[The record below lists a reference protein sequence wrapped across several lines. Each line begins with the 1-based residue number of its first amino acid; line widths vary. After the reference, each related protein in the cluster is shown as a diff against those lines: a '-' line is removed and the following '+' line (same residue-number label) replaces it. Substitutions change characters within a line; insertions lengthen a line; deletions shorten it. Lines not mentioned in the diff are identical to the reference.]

1 MKPLDKPLLLEIYR
15 KMVAVRLFEETAADL
30 FLKGQLPG
38 FLHSYIGEEAVAVGV
53 CVHLTPQDVITST
66 HRGHGHAVAKGARL
80 DMMMAELF
88 AKKTGYCHGKGGS
101 MHIADLDLGILGANG
116 IVGAGVP
123 IATGAALAQKMRGS
137 DRVTVAFFGDGGSN
151 TGAFHEGVNMA
162 AVWNLPVVFVCEN
175 NQYAESTPRG
185 VHQKVKDIAQRAA
198 AYDIPGVV
206 ADGMDVF
213 DIYQQA
219 AEAIDRAR
227 SGGGPT
233 FVEAKTYRFMGHYVG
248 DPQTYRSKDE
258 VEQWKQRDPIA
269 MFRKRVLEEGRVT
282 AGELDAIDAAIA
294 REMEQA
300 VQFARESPE
309 PELEAALQDIFTE

>member
-1 MKPLDKPLLLEIYR
+1 MKSLDKSLLLEIYR
-15 KMVAVRLFEETAADL
+15 KMVAVRVFEETAADL

-38 FLHSYIGEEAVAVGV
+38 VLHSYIGEEAVAAGV
-53 CVHLTPQDVITST
+53 CAHLTPQEMITST

-116 IVGAGVP
+116 IVGGGVP
-123 IATGAALAQKMRGS
+123 IATGAGLALKLKGT

-185 VHQKVKDIAQRAA
+185 VHQRIKDVAQRAM
-198 AYDIPGVV
+198 AYGIPGVV

-213 DIYQQA
+213 DVYQKA
-219 AEAIDRAR
+219 GEAIDRAR
-227 SGGGPT
+227 TGGGPT
-233 FVEAKTYRFMGHYVG
+233 LVEAKTYRFMGHYVG
-248 DPQTYRSKDE
+248 DPQTYRTKDE
-258 VEQWKQRDPIA
+258 VEQWKKRDPIA
-269 MFRKRVLEEGRVT
+269 MFRQRAVEEGKIP
-282 AGELDAIDAAIA
+282 AAELDTIDASIKK
-294 REMEQA
+294 EMEQA
-300 VQFARESPE
+300 VEFARQSPE
-309 PELEAALQDIFTE
+309 PEIESALQDIFTE

>member
-1 MKPLDKPLLLEIYR
+1 MKPLDKPMLLEIYR
-15 KMVAVRLFEETAADL
+15 KMVAVRIFEETAADL

-38 FLHSYIGEEAVAVGV
+38 FLHSYIGEEAVASGV
-53 CVHLTPQDVITST
+53 CAHLTPQDMITST

-123 IATGAALAQKMRGS
+123 IATGAGLALKLKGS

-175 NQYAESTPRG
+175 NQYAESTPRD
-185 VHQKVKDIAQRAA
+185 VHQRIKDVAQRAM

-213 DIYQQA
+213 DVYQKTG
-219 AEAIDRAR
+219 EAIDRAR
-227 SGGGPT
+227 TGGGPT
-233 FVEAKTYRFMGHYVG
+233 LVEAKTYRFMGHYVG

-258 VEQWKQRDPIA
+258 VEQWKKRDPIA
-269 MFRKRVLEEGRVT
+269 MFRKRVVEEGKIT
-282 AGELDAIDAAIA
+282 AAELDALDAAIA
-294 REMEQA
+294 KEMEQA
-300 VQFARESPE
+300 VEFARQSPE
-309 PELEAALQDIFTE
+309 PDIESALQDIFTE

>member
-1 MKPLDKPLLLEIYR
+1 MKPLDKPMLLEIYR
-15 KMVAVRLFEETAADL
+15 KMVAVRIFEETAADL

-38 FLHSYIGEEAVAVGV
+38 FLHSYIGEEAVASGV
-53 CVHLTPQDVITST
+53 CAHLTPQDMITST

-88 AKKTGYCHGKGGS
+88 AKETGYCHGKGGS

-123 IATGAALAQKMRGS
+123 IATGAGLALKLKGS

-185 VHQKVKDIAQRAA
+185 VHQRIKDIAQRAM

-206 ADGMDVF
+206 VDGMDVF
-213 DIYQQA
+213 DVYQKTG
-219 AEAIDRAR
+219 EAIDRAR
-227 SGGGPT
+227 GGGGPSL
-233 FVEAKTYRFMGHYVG
+233 VETKTYRFMGHYVG

-258 VEQWKQRDPIA
+258 VEQWKKRDPIA
-269 MFRKRVLEEGRVT
+269 MFRKRVVEEGKIT
-282 AGELDAIDAAIA
+282 AAELDALDAAIA
-294 REMEQA
+294 KEMEQA
-300 VQFARESPE
+300 VEFARESPE
-309 PELEAALQDIFTE
+309 PELEAALRDIFTE

>member
-1 MKPLDKPLLLEIYR
+1 MKPLDKPMLLEIYR
-15 KMVAVRLFEETAADL
+15 KMVAVRVFEETAADL

-38 FLHSYIGEEAVAVGV
+38 FLHSYIGEEAVASGV
-53 CVHLTPQDVITST
+53 CAHLTPQDMITST

-116 IVGAGVP
+116 IVGGGVP
-123 IATGAALAQKMRGS
+123 IATGAGLALKLKGS

-175 NQYAESTPRG
+175 NQYAESTPRD
-185 VHQKVKDIAQRAA
+185 VHQKIKDVAQRAM

-213 DIYQQA
+213 DVYQKTG
-219 AEAIDRAR
+219 EAIDRAR
-227 SGGGPT
+227 GGGGPSL
-233 FVEAKTYRFMGHYVG
+233 VETKTYRFMGHYVG

-258 VEQWKQRDPIA
+258 VAQWKKRDPIA
-269 MFRKRVLEEGRVT
+269 MFRKRVVEEGKIT
-282 AGELDAIDAAIA
+282 AADMDAIDSSIA
-294 REMEQA
+294 KEMEQA
-300 VQFARESPE
+300 VEFARQSPE
-309 PELEAALQDIFTE
+309 PDIEAALQDIFTE

>member
-1 MKPLDKPLLLEIYR
+1 MKSLEKPLLLEIYR
-15 KMVAVRLFEETAADL
+15 KMVAVRVFEETAADL

-38 FLHSYIGEEAVAVGV
+38 FLHSYIGEEAVAAGV
-53 CVHLTPQDVITST
+53 CAHLTPRDMITST

-116 IVGAGVP
+116 IVGGGVP
-123 IATGAALAQKMRGS
+123 IATGAGLALKLKGG

-175 NQYAESTPRG
+175 NQYAESTPRD
-185 VHQKVKDIAQRAA
+185 VHQKIKDVAQRAA

-213 DIYQQA
+213 DVYQKA
-219 AEAIDRAR
+219 GEAIDRAR
-227 SGGGPT
+227 TGGGPT
-233 FVEAKTYRFMGHYVG
+233 LVEAKTYRFMGHYVG

-258 VEQWKQRDPIA
+258 VEQWRGRDPIV
-269 MFRKRVLEEGRVT
+269 MFRKRVVEEGKIP
-282 AGELDAIDAAIA
+282 AADLDAIDAAIA
-294 REMEQA
+294 KEMEQA
-300 VQFARESPE
+300 VEFARQSPE
-309 PELEAALQDIFTE
+309 PEIESALQDIFTE

>member
-1 MKPLDKPLLLEIYR
+1 MKPLDKSLLLEIYR
-15 KMVAVRLFEETAADL
+15 KMVAVRVFEETAADL

-38 FLHSYIGEEAVAVGV
+38 FLHSYIGEEAVASGV
-53 CVHLTPQDVITST
+53 CAHLTPQDMITST

-123 IATGAALAQKMRGS
+123 IATGAGLALKLKGS

-175 NQYAESTPRG
+175 NQYAESTPRD
-185 VHQKVKDIAQRAA
+185 VHQRIKDVAQRAM

-213 DIYQQA
+213 DVYQKTG
-219 AEAIDRAR
+219 EAIDRAR
-227 SGGGPT
+227 TGGGPT
-233 FVEAKTYRFMGHYVG
+233 LVEAKTYRFMGHYVG

-258 VEQWKQRDPIA
+258 VEQWKKRDPIA
-269 MFRKRVLEEGRVT
+269 MFRKRVVEEGKIT
-282 AGELDAIDAAIA
+282 AVELDAIDAAIA
-294 REMEQA
+294 KEMEQA
-300 VQFARESPE
+300 VEFARQSPE
-309 PELEAALQDIFTE
+309 PDIESALQDIFTE

>member
-1 MKPLDKPLLLEIYR
+1 MKPLDKAVLLEIYR
-15 KMVAVRLFEETAADL
+15 KMVAVRVFEETAADL
-30 FLKGQLPG
+30 FLKGQLPR
-38 FLHSYIGEEAVAVGV
+38 FQHSYIGEEAVAAGV
-53 CVHLTPQDVITST
+53 CAHLTPQDMITST

-88 AKKTGYCHGKGGS
+88 ANKTGYCHGKGGS

-123 IATGAALAQKMRGS
+123 IATGAGLALKLKGS

-175 NQYAESTPRG
+175 NQYAESTPRD
-185 VHQKVKDIAQRAA
+185 VHQRIKDVAQRAM

-213 DIYQQA
+213 DVYQKTG
-219 AEAIDRAR
+219 EAIDRAR
-227 SGGGPT
+227 TGGGPT
-233 FVEAKTYRFMGHYVG
+233 LVEAKTYRFMGHYVG

-258 VEQWKQRDPIA
+258 VEQWKKRDPIA
-269 MFRKRVLEEGRVT
+269 MFRKRVVEEGRIT
-282 AGELDAIDAAIA
+282 AAELDAIDAAIA
-294 REMEQA
+294 KEMEQA
-300 VQFARESPE
+300 VEFARQSPE
-309 PELEAALQDIFTE
+309 PEIESALQDIFTE

>member
-1 MKPLDKPLLLEIYR
+1 MKALDKPLLLEIYR

-38 FLHSYIGEEAVAVGV
+38 FLHSYIGEEAVAAGV
-53 CVHLTPQDVITST
+53 CAHLTPQDMITST

-116 IVGAGVP
+116 IVGGGVP
-123 IATGAALAQKMRGS
+123 IATGAGLALKLKGT

-185 VHQKVKDIAQRAA
+185 IHQRIKDIAQRAM

-213 DIYQQA
+213 DVYQKA
-219 AEAIDRAR
+219 GEAIDRAR
-227 SGGGPT
+227 GGGGPT
-233 FVEAKTYRFMGHYVG
+233 LVEAKTYRFLGHYVG

-258 VEQWKQRDPIA
+258 VEQWKKRDPIA
-269 MFRKRVLEEGRVT
+269 MFRKRAVEEGKVGT
-282 AGELDAIDAAIA
+282 ADLDAIDAAIA
-294 REMEQA
+294 KAMEQA
-300 VQFARESPE
+300 VEFARQSPE
-309 PELEAALQDIFTE
+309 PEIESALQDIFTE

>member
-15 KMVAVRLFEETAADL
+15 KMVAVRVFEETAADL

-38 FLHSYIGEEAVAVGV
+38 FLHSYIGEEAVAAGV
-53 CVHLTPQDVITST
+53 CAHLTPQDMITST

-116 IVGAGVP
+116 IVGGGIP
-123 IATGAALAQKMRGS
+123 IATGAGLALKLKGG

-175 NQYAESTPRG
+175 NQYAESTPRD
-185 VHQKVKDIAQRAA
+185 VHQRIKDIAQRAV

-213 DIYQQA
+213 DVYQKA
-219 AEAIDRAR
+219 GEAIDRAR
-227 SGGGPT
+227 TGGGPT
-233 FVEAKTYRFMGHYVG
+233 LVEAKTYRFMGHYVG
-248 DPQTYRSKDE
+248 DPQTYRTKDE
-258 VEQWKQRDPIA
+258 VDQWKKRDPIA
-269 MFRKRVLEEGRVT
+269 MFRKRVVEEGKIP
-282 AGELDAIDAAIA
+282 AAELDAIDAAIA
-294 REMEQA
+294 KEMEQA
-300 VQFARESPE
+300 VEFARQSPE
-309 PELEAALQDIFTE
+309 PEVEAALQDIFTE

>member
-1 MKPLDKPLLLEIYR
+1 MKSLDKSLLLEIYR
-15 KMVAVRLFEETAADL
+15 KMVAVRVFEETAADL

-38 FLHSYIGEEAVAVGV
+38 FLHSYIGEEAVAAGV
-53 CVHLTPQDVITST
+53 CAHLTPQDMITST

-116 IVGAGVP
+116 IVGGGVP
-123 IATGAALAQKMRGS
+123 IATGAGLALKLKGT

-185 VHQKVKDIAQRAA
+185 VHQRIKDVAQRAM
-198 AYDIPGVV
+198 AYGIPGVV

-213 DIYQQA
+213 DVYQKA
-219 AEAIDRAR
+219 GEAIDRAR
-227 SGGGPT
+227 TGGGPT
-233 FVEAKTYRFMGHYVG
+233 LVEAKTYRFMGHYVG
-248 DPQTYRSKDE
+248 DPQTYRTKDE
-258 VEQWKQRDPIA
+258 VEQWKKRDPIA
-269 MFRKRVLEEGRVT
+269 MFRQRAVEEGKIP
-282 AGELDAIDAAIA
+282 AAELDTIDASIKK
-294 REMEQA
+294 EMEQA
-300 VQFARESPE
+300 VEFARQSPE
-309 PELEAALQDIFTE
+309 PEIESALQDIFTE

>member
-1 MKPLDKPLLLEIYR
+1 MKPLDKSLLLEIYR
-15 KMVAVRLFEETAADL
+15 KMVAVRIFEETAADL

-38 FLHSYIGEEAVAVGV
+38 FLHSYIGEEAVAAGV
-53 CVHLTPQDVITST
+53 CAHLTPQDMITST

-116 IVGAGVP
+116 IVGGGVP
-123 IATGAALAQKMRGS
+123 IATGAGLALKLKGT

-185 VHQKVKDIAQRAA
+185 VHQRIKDVAQRAM

-213 DIYQQA
+213 DVYQKSG
-219 AEAIDRAR
+219 EAIDRAR
-227 SGGGPT
+227 TGGGPT
-233 FVEAKTYRFMGHYVG
+233 LVEAKTYRFLGHYVG

-258 VEQWKQRDPIA
+258 VEQWKKRDPIA
-269 MFRKRVLEEGRVT
+269 MFRKRVVDEGKVGT
-282 AGELDAIDAAIA
+282 ADLDAIDTAIA
-294 REMEQA
+294 KEMEQA
-300 VQFARESPE
+300 VEFARQSPE
-309 PELEAALQDIFTE
+309 PEVEAALQDIFTE

>member
-1 MKPLDKPLLLEIYR
+1 MKALDKTLLLEIYR
-15 KMVAVRLFEETAADL
+15 KMVAVRVFEETAADL

-38 FLHSYIGEEAVAVGV
+38 FLHSYIGEEAVAAGV
-53 CVHLTPQDVITST
+53 CAHLAPQDMITST

-116 IVGAGVP
+116 IVGGGVP
-123 IATGAALAQKMRGS
+123 IATGAGLALKLKGT

-185 VHQKVKDIAQRAA
+185 IHQRIKDIAQRAM

-213 DIYQQA
+213 DVYQKA
-219 AEAIDRAR
+219 GEAIDRAR
-227 SGGGPT
+227 GGGGPT
-233 FVEAKTYRFMGHYVG
+233 LVEAKTYRFLGHYVG

-258 VEQWKQRDPIA
+258 VEQWKKRDPIA
-269 MFRKRVLEEGRVT
+269 MFRKRAVEEGKVGT
-282 AGELDAIDAAIA
+282 ADLDAIDAAIA
-294 REMEQA
+294 KAMEQA
-300 VQFARESPE
+300 VEFARQSPE
-309 PELEAALQDIFTE
+309 PEIESALQDIFTE

>member
-1 MKPLDKPLLLEIYR
+1 MKTLDKPLLLEIYR
-15 KMVAVRLFEETAADL
+15 KMVAVRVFEETAADL

-38 FLHSYIGEEAVAVGV
+38 FLHSYIGEEAVAAGV
-53 CVHLTPQDVITST
+53 CAHLTPQDMITST

-116 IVGAGVP
+116 IVGGGIP
-123 IATGAALAQKMRGS
+123 IATGAGLALKLKGG

-175 NQYAESTPRG
+175 NQYAESTPRE
-185 VHQKVKDIAQRAA
+185 VHQRIKDVAQRAM
-198 AYDIPGVV
+198 AYDIPGVL

-213 DIYQQA
+213 DVYQKA
-219 AEAIDRAR
+219 GEAIDRAR
-227 SGGGPT
+227 TGGGPT
-233 FVEAKTYRFMGHYVG
+233 LVEAKTYRFMGHYVG

-258 VEQWKQRDPIA
+258 VEQWKKRDPIA
-269 MFRKRVLEEGRVT
+269 MFRTRVLEERKVT
-282 AGELDAIDAAIA
+282 AAELDAIDAAIA
-294 REMEQA
+294 KEMEQG
-300 VQFARESPE
+300 VEFARQSPE
-309 PELEAALQDIFTE
+309 PEIEAALQDIFTE

>member
-1 MKPLDKPLLLEIYR
+1 MKPLERTLLLEMYR
-15 KMVAVRLFEETAADL
+15 KMVAVRVFEETAADL

-38 FLHSYIGEEAVAVGV
+38 FLHSYIGEEAVAAGV
-53 CVHLTPQDVITST
+53 CAHLSPQDMITST

-116 IVGAGVP
+116 IVGGGVP
-123 IATGAALAQKMRGS
+123 IATGAGLALKLKGG

-162 AVWNLPVVFVCEN
+162 AVWSLPVVFVCEN
-175 NQYAESTPRG
+175 NQYAESTPRE
-185 VHQKVKDIAQRAA
+185 VHQRIKNVAQRAM

-213 DIYQQA
+213 DVYQKSG
-219 AEAIDRAR
+219 EAIDRAR
-227 SGGGPT
+227 TGGGPT
-233 FVEAKTYRFMGHYVG
+233 LVEAKTYRFMGHYVG

-258 VEQWKQRDPIA
+258 VEQWKKRDPIV
-269 MFRKRVLEEGRVT
+269 MFRKRVTEEGKIPL
-282 AGELDAIDAAIA
+282 AELDAIDASIK

-300 VQFARESPE
+300 VEFARQSPE
-309 PELEAALQDIFTE
+309 PEIESALQDIFTE

>member
-1 MKPLDKPLLLEIYR
+1 MRPLDKPLLLEIYK
-15 KMVAVRLFEETAADL
+15 KMVSVRTFEETAADL
-30 FLKGQLPG
+30 FLKGQIPG
-38 FLHSYIGEEAVAVGV
+38 FLHVYVGEEAVAAGV
-53 CVHLTPQDVITST
+53 MAHLTDRDYISST

-80 DMMMAELF
+80 DMMMAELHG
-88 AKKTGYCHGKGGS
+88 KKTGYCHGKGGS

-116 IVGAGVP
+116 IVGGGVP
-123 IATGAALAQKMRGS
+123 IATGAGLALKLKGG

-185 VHQKVKDIAQRAA
+185 VHQRIKDVAQRAM

-213 DIYQQA
+213 DVYQKA
-219 AEAIDRAR
+219 GEAIDRAR
-227 SGGGPT
+227 TGGGPT
-233 FVEAKTYRFMGHYVG
+233 LVEAKTYRFMGHYVG

-258 VEQWKQRDPIA
+258 VEQWRKRDPIV
-269 MFRKRVLEEGRVT
+269 MFRQRAVEG
-282 AGELDAIDAAIA
+282 GKIP
-294 REMEQA
+294 
-300 VQFARESPE
+300 SG
-309 PELEAALQDIFTE
+309 

>member
-1 MKPLDKPLLLEIYR
+1 MKPLDKPLLFEIYR
-15 KMVAVRLFEETAADL
+15 KMVAVRVFEETAADL

-38 FLHSYIGEEAVAVGV
+38 FLHSYIGQEAVAAGV
-53 CVHLTPQDVITST
+53 CAHLTPQDMITST

-88 AKKTGYCHGKGGS
+88 AKQTGYCHGKGGS

-123 IATGAALAQKMRGS
+123 IATGAGLALKLKGT

-175 NQYAESTPRG
+175 NQYAESTPRD
-185 VHQKVKDIAQRAA
+185 VHQKIQDIAQRAM

-213 DIYQQA
+213 DVYQKA
-219 AEAIDRAR
+219 SEAIDRAR
-227 SGGGPT
+227 TGGGPT
-233 FVEAKTYRFMGHYVG
+233 LVEAKTYRFMGHYVG

-258 VEQWKQRDPIA
+258 VEQWKKRDPIL
-269 MFRKRVLEEGRVT
+269 MFRKRVVEEGKIT
-282 AGELDAIDAAIA
+282 AVELDAMDAAIA
-294 REMEQA
+294 KEMEAA
-300 VQFARESPE
+300 VEFARQSPE
-309 PELEAALQDIFTE
+309 PEIEAALQDIFTE

>member
-1 MKPLDKPLLLEIYR
+1 MKPLDKALLLEIYR
-15 KMVAVRLFEETAADL
+15 KMVAVRVFEETAADL

-53 CVHLTPQDVITST
+53 CVHLTPQDMITST

-185 VHQKVKDIAQRAA
+185 VHQKVKDIAQRAM

-206 ADGMDVF
+206 ADGMDAF
-213 DIYQQA
+213 DVYQKA
-219 AEAIDRAR
+219 GEAIERAR
-227 SGGGPT
+227 TGGGPSL
-233 FVEAKTYRFMGHYVG
+233 VEAKTYRFMGHYVG
-248 DPQTYRSKDE
+248 DPQTYRTKEE
-258 VEQWKQRDPIA
+258 VEQWKRRDPIA
-269 MFRKRVLEEGRVT
+269 MFRTRVVEAGQVT
-282 AGELDAIDAAIA
+282 AAELDAIDAELK
-294 REMEQA
+294 REMEAA
-300 VQFARESPE
+300 VEFARQSPE
-309 PELEAALQDIFTE
+309 PEEEAALQDIFTE

>member
-1 MKPLDKPLLLEIYR
+1 MKPLDKPMLLEIYR
-15 KMVAVRLFEETAADL
+15 KMVAVRVFEETAADL

-38 FLHSYIGEEAVAVGV
+38 FLHSYIGEEAVASGV
-53 CVHLTPQDVITST
+53 CAHLTPQDVITST

-123 IATGAALAQKMRGS
+123 IATGAGLALKLKGS

-175 NQYAESTPRG
+175 NQYAESTPRD
-185 VHQKVKDIAQRAA
+185 VHQRIKDVAQRAM

-213 DIYQQA
+213 DVYQKTG
-219 AEAIDRAR
+219 EAIDRAR
-227 SGGGPT
+227 TGGGPT
-233 FVEAKTYRFMGHYVG
+233 LVETKTYRFMGHYVG

-258 VEQWKQRDPIA
+258 VEQWKKRDPIA
-269 MFRKRVLEEGRVT
+269 MFRKRVVEEGKIT
-282 AGELDAIDAAIA
+282 AAELDAIDAAIA
-294 REMEQA
+294 KEMEQA
-300 VQFARESPE
+300 VEFARQSPE
-309 PELEAALQDIFTE
+309 PDIESALQDIFTE